1 MISGIGTDIVQIVRI
16 KKAIINT
23 QSFKETAFTKNE
35 IEYFDLKKDN
45 YETIAGT
52 FAAKEAIS
60 KALGTGFRGFGL
72 RDIEIS
78 HNKLGKPIACL
89 SDKILEKFDLKNYA
103 IHISISHTSDEAI
116 AFAILEGG
124 K

>member
-23 QSFKETAFTKNE
+23 QSFKEKAFTKNE

-78 HNKLGKPIACL
+78 RNKLGKPIACL

>member
-23 QSFKETAFTKNE
+23 QSFKEKAFTKNE

-52 FAAKEAIS
+52 FAAKNSSLYSSA
-60 KALGTGFRGFGL
+60 
-72 RDIEIS
+72 
-78 HNKLGKPIACL
+78 
-89 SDKILEKFDLKNYA
+89 
-103 IHISISHTSDEAI
+103 
-116 AFAILEGG
+116 
-124 K
+124 